1 MNAIQVP
8 VKGATYARRLTSAEP
23 LYCSGMEGSGSI
35 RSRVGKRVQALR
47 LAAGLTQDDLASRA
61 RVARGYLSEVER
73 GLSTPSLETLE
84 QIGEALDKPVTAF
97 LSDESTPRRN
107 KPDGAARLGQK
118 IAVLAQDAPDVDRLR
133 FERLARTYFAEFR
146 PRRKR
151 R

>member
-1 MNAIQVP
+1 M
-8 VKGATYARRLTSAEP
+8 
-23 LYCSGMEGSGSI
+23 
-35 RSRVGKRVQALR
+35 GKRIQALR

-84 QIGEALDKPVTAF
+84 QIGEALERPLTAF
-97 LSDESTPRRN
+97 LSDDPAPRRN
-107 KPDGAARLGQK
+107 KPDGAARLGQM
-118 IAVLAQDAPDVDRLR
+118 IAVLAQDAPEADRAR
-133 FERLARTYFAEFR
+133 FGRLARTYFAEFR